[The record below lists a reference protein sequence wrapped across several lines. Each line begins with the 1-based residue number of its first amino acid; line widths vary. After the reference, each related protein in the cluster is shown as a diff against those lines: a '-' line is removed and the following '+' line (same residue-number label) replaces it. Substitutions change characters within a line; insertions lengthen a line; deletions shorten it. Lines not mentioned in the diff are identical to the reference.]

1 MANCRQATSHYLS
14 QCWPRYMSPHG
25 VTRSKWLNKLS
36 RCSRLERWC
45 FARDPLPRIL
55 IQIPRRF
62 PFEITRWYQQWC
74 TGCHFCWP
82 LPSNMS
88 LWVEA
93 LSCRKINRCQ
103 RSPKLFPTRYLSLY
117 CGRVLHCTLCHRE
130 NSSVT
135 QTTPEPTL
143 SRLIWGG
150 WPREKKTPLATLP
163 NPVLSRLSG
172 HSDPIVLEPFNIIL
186 WYSGV
191 PRTPNLLKISSD
203 IKSDCRNG
211 FFSTLHTDMLT
222 KGQ

>member
-36 RCSRLERWC
+36 AVGWKV
-45 FARDPLPRIL
+45 DPLPGIL
-55 IQIPRRF
+55 CHAFWYKSQEDF

-82 LPSNMS
+82 LPSNIS
-88 LWVEA
+88 LLVEA

-150 WPREKKTPLATLP
+150 WPREKKPTPSHVAKPGLIALIRP
-163 NPVLSRLSG
+163 LRPHCSRT
-172 HSDPIVLEPFNIIL
+172 L
-186 WYSGV
+186 WYH
-191 PRTPNLLKISSD
+191 PLILRCTTNAK
-203 IKSDCRNG
+203 
-211 FFSTLHTDMLT
+211 FA
-222 KGQ
+222 